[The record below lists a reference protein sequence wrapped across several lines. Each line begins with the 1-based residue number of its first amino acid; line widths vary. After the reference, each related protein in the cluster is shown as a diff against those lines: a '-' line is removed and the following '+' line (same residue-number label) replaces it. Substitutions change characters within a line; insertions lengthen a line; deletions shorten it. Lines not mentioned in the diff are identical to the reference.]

1 MHRLHHSALRASV
14 WTATTARRLR
24 ERLDAARAEPDRGD
38 VNIPTV
44 MWIVAG
50 VVFAVAAVAAFKAL
64 ADKHLLDLKGL

>member
-1 MHRLHHSALRASV
+1 MHRLQHIPLRASI

-24 ERLDAARAEPDRGD
+24 ARLEAARAEPDRGD

-50 VVFAVAAVAAFKAL
+50 VIFAVAAVAAFKAL
-64 ADKHLLDLKGL
+64 ADKHLGDLKGL